1 MPGERVQAP
10 GEEARQEQV
19 EDRCPAKG
27 DRQAGVEPED
37 DGKVEGVPAS
47 EGAGRADKGRP
58 EGIEEDL
65 EDAAP
70 RARGKGGVGE
80 RGGGEVSSSS
90 VSRPTS

>member
-1 MPGERVQAP
+1 MPGERVQAT

-37 DGKVEGVPAS
+37 DGKVEGVPAG

-58 EGIEEDL
+58 EGVEEDL
-65 EDAAP
+65 KDAV
-70 RARGKGGVGE
+70 RAQRE
-80 RGGGEVSSSS
+80 A
-90 VSRPTS
+90 